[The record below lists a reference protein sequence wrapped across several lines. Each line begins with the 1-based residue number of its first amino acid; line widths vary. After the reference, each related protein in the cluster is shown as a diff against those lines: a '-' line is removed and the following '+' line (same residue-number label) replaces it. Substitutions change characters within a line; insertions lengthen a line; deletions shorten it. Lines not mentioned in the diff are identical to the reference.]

1 MQLTR
6 LPNVF
11 TAMADVF
18 AGFLLTHSTLQPADE
33 VAALV
38 VASAGLYTAGMVLN
52 DLFDLEVDRRLRPD
66 RPLASGRITRAEAT
80 GLAIGLVIA
89 AIAAALTAGTRTAVL
104 AVFLLVSVVIYNG
117 LVKASW
123 AGPVVMG
130 MCRLLNVLLGASTA
144 APDQPALKGMAP
156 AFLLAA
162 GMGTY
167 IIGVTWFARREAE
180 QSKRSSLIAA
190 MVVVNLGLLIVALL
204 ATNPQAENVEAFWV
218 VLAVPAVLVNRRL
231 LQATANPSPGPV
243 QTAIKTAILALVILD
258 ASAVLLVRGPLWS
271 LAVLALL
278 VPTLL
283 LGRWVY
289 ST

>member
-1 MQLTR
+1 
-6 LPNVF
+6 
-11 TAMADVF
+11 MADVF

-52 DLFDLEVDRRLRPD
+52 DLFDLEVDRRLRPE

-89 AIAAALTAGTRTAVL
+89 AIAAALTAGMRTTVL

-144 APDQPALKGMAP
+144 APDQPALKAMAP
-156 AFLLAA
+156 AFPLAA

-180 QSKRSSLIAA
+180 QSHRSSLIAA
-190 MVVVNLGLLIVALL
+190 MVVMNLGLLIVALL
-204 ATNPQAENVEAFWV
+204 ATNPQAANVEAFWV
-218 VLAVPAVLVNRRL
+218 VLTVPAVLVNRRL
-231 LQATANPSPGPV
+231 VQATTHPSPGPV
-243 QTAIKTAILALVILD
+243 QAAIKTAILALVILD

-283 LGRWVY
+283 LGKWVY